1 MVARLSF
8 CSVSL
13 AQKPKSA
20 VKKGK
25 VSVSVLHQVDEG
37 GRGDELTDL
46 NVALAVEEDVVALDI
61 SVDDI
66 LLMQV
71 IEALAR
77 LTKAVHSQPPIG
89 AHIVLQH

>member
-46 NVALAVEEDVVALDI
+46 NVALLSRRTLSLLI
-61 SVDDI
+61 SRWMI
-66 LLMQV
+66 FCLC
-71 IEALAR
+71 R
-77 LTKAVHSQPPIG
+77 
-89 AHIVLQH
+89 